1 MSDFNAGFR
10 LSFTDIIV
18 LVIGISGA
26 GFFYNINPL
35 ISAIVAFVLAHF
47 FLFCNIIRIS
57 RIPELIWAAI
67 FLILVGSSLRFNK
80 PELLVAFSI
89 SLATTLILVILEF
102 KKPSYHGILWQKIN
116 PSLLQ
121 WFEQNRSK
129 QP

>member
-1 MSDFNAGFR
+1 MRDFKPGFR

-18 LVIGISGA
+18 LVIGLSGA
-26 GFFYNINPL
+26 IFFYNINPL
-35 ISAIVAFVLAHF
+35 VSIMVTFVLAHF
-47 FLFCNIIRIS
+47 FLFCNVIRIS

-67 FLILVGSSLRFNK
+67 FLILVGSSLIFNK
-80 PELLVAFSI
+80 SVLAVAFSI
-89 SLATTLILVILEF
+89 SLVSTLTLIILEL

-129 QP
+129 LP

>member
-18 LVIGISGA
+18 LIIGLSGA

-67 FLILVGSSLRFNK
+67 FLILVGSSLCFNK
-80 PELLVAFSI
+80 PECWWHF
-89 SLATTLILVILEF
+89 
-102 KKPSYHGILWQKIN
+102 
-116 PSLLQ
+116 
-121 WFEQNRSK
+121 
-129 QP
+129 